1 MGKTYIFGHK
11 NPDTDSIVSSL
22 VMADFE
28 RKMGNPDAVS
38 CRLGMLNKETE
49 YVLNYANV
57 EPPMLIEDLED
68 GSEIIIVDTANP
80 DELIPNLSNVKIKK
94 IVDHHQVLLSTS
106 YPLFYR
112 AEPVGCTET
121 VMYKLYKE
129 NNLEIDKKIATL
141 MLSAIISDT
150 LLLKSPTCTDD
161 DRNAVK
167 ELSKIA
173 NVDYN
178 KYGMDMLKAGTD
190 LSSFTIDEILHLDAK
205 AINLKD
211 VKAMIA
217 QVNTASIPEVMKM
230 QDDLEAGMKKI
241 IDENNLDLFM
251 FLVTD
256 IVNSNTQTIALGK
269 RADLVEKSYGVKLV
283 NNSALLEGVV
293 SRKKQVVP
301 IMTENA

>member
-11 NPDTDSIVSSL
+11 NPDTDSIISSL

-28 RKMGNPDAVS
+28 RKMGNPDTVS
-38 CRLGMLNKETE
+38 CRLGMVNKETE
-49 YVLNYANV
+49 YVLNYVGV
-57 EPPMLIEDLED
+57 EAPTLIEDLED
-68 GSEIIIVDTANP
+68 GAEVIIVDTANP
-80 DELIPNLSNVKIKK
+80 GELIPNLNNVKIKR
-94 IVDHHQVLLSTS
+94 IVDHHQVLLSTG

-121 VMYKLYKE
+121 IMYKLYRE
-129 NNLEIDKKIATL
+129 NGFEIDKKIATM

-161 DRNAVK
+161 DRKVVK
-167 ELSKIA
+167 ELAKIA
-173 NVDYN
+173 EVDYEI
-178 KYGMDMLKAGTD
+178 YGLDMLKAGTD

-205 AINLKD
+205 AIALKD
-211 VKAMIA
+211 VKSMIA

-230 QDDLEAGMKKI
+230 QADLEAGMNKI
-241 IDENNLDLFM
+241 IEAEGLDLFM
-251 FLVTD
+251 LLVTD

-269 RADLVEKSYGVKLV
+269 KADIVEKAYGVKLE